1 MIWLRR
7 AIAIPLAV
15 IFIILSL
22 LVLLAFRVNATVGNP
37 DFYSEQLQQA
47 DVYNF
52 ICDDVLPEAL
62 AEAGI
67 GEDDGGASIIIAPL
81 KLHLVTVVRQTLPP
95 EWLQAQVED
104 AVNEVVPY
112 VWGEKDT
119 FRVDIQLKDRAE
131 AAGEAI
137 KNVLHREDV
146 FPVLYGQLIASI
158 TDEVTSAED
167 GMPAMLATS
176 EEEIELMLRQV
187 LPEDWLL
194 EQIDRAID
202 EVVPY
207 LAKEQEHFDLEIDI
221 TRPLDELEEVL
232 ADLLSRQEAYDRLFV
247 EMLAPALQQNLEE
260 ITHLPI
266 GVELTEDE
274 IIAVARGALPLEGYQ
289 ALMHDLVGQLFAYI
303 RGEQEELEVTIYLAD
318 YKPGIA
324 AALGQ
329 LVDKKI
335 EASFDSLPACSEA
348 QLLELLSDPSLEN
361 LLCRPADISYQE
373 FKELVGLEPGSLV
386 QPIIEMGIPDEWI
399 LTEAELG
406 QLFGGE
412 DEDNVLGQIRE
423 LVQEGLTF
431 TEEDLKEAMGNDAT
445 ALEDIRQLIADGL
458 TFTEQD
464 LKQLMGDGEVDGSGE
479 QMAVFEELRSNLGTA
494 KRWLNFV
501 WLIPFLL
508 LLAVGALG
516 GRCWSSRLI
525 WAATLLAVMAIIAYI
540 IFGPVFSA
548 TAQPVIDRTV
558 TEGFGQTEGITSLMA
573 QKGVAVAQN
582 AIDSFISGLKNQ
594 AIAIIITSV
603 VLIGAGVV
611 LHNWDRIRRS

>member
-1 MIWLRR
+1 
-7 AIAIPLAV
+7 
-15 IFIILSL
+15 
-22 LVLLAFRVNATVGNP
+22 
-37 DFYSEQLQQA
+37 
-47 DVYNF
+47 
-52 ICDDVLPEAL
+52 
-62 AEAGI
+62 
-67 GEDDGGASIIIAPL
+67 
-81 KLHLVTVVRQTLPP
+81 
-95 EWLQAQVED
+95 
-104 AVNEVVPY
+104 
-112 VWGEKDT
+112 
-119 FRVDIQLKDRAE
+119 
-131 AAGEAI
+131 
-137 KNVLHREDV
+137 
-146 FPVLYGQLIASI
+146 VLYGQLIALI
-158 TDEVTSAED
+158 TDEVISAED

-194 EQIDRAID
+194 EQIDRAVD
-202 EVVPY
+202 EAIPY
-207 LAKEQEHFDLEIDI
+207 LSKGQEHFDLEIDI
-221 TRPLDELEEVL
+221 ARPLDELEEVL
-232 ADLLSRQEAYDRLFV
+232 ADLLSRQEAYDRLFA

-260 ITHLPI
+260 ITRLPI
-266 GVELTEDE
+266 GGELAEDE
-274 IIAVARGALPLEGYQ
+274 IIAVAREALPLERYQ

-324 AALGQ
+324 VALDQ
-329 LVDKKI
+329 LVDEKI

-373 FKELVGLEPGSLV
+373 FKGLVGLELGSLV
-386 QPIIEMGIPDEWI
+386 QPVIEMGLPDEWT

-412 DEDNVLGQIRE
+412 GGEDILLQGRE

-431 TEEDLKEAMGNDAT
+431 TEEDFKEAVGTDAT

-464 LKQLMGDGEVDGSGE
+464 LKQLMSDGEDDGSGE

-494 KRWLNFV
+494 KMWLNFI
-501 WLIPFLL
+501 WLVPLLL
-508 LLAVGALG
+508 LLAVGVLG
-516 GRCWSSRLI
+516 GRRWSSRLI
-525 WAATLLAVMAIIAYI
+525 WTAALLAVMAIIAYI

-558 TEGFGQTEGITSLMA
+558 TAGFGQTEGITSLMA
-573 QKGVAVAQN
+573 QKGVIVAQN
-582 AIDSFISGLKNQ
+582 AIDSFISGLRNQ
-594 AIAIIITSV
+594 AIAIIIASV

-611 LHNWDRIRRS
+611 LHNWDKIRRS